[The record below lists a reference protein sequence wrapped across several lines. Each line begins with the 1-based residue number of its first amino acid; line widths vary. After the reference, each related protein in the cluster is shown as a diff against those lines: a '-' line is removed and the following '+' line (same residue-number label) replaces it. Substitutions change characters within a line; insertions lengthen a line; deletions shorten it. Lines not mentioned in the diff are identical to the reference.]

1 MIRERQQRR
10 LQRTVRGASSIFVLA
25 LLAASG
31 CNDEVGGDGYVPDAP
46 KAGTGGMAA
55 VAGALSGG
63 GSMTDGGAAGD
74 APSSS
79 GKGGSTHA
87 GSAGKS
93 SGGRGGSMTDGGMGG
108 DSGAVCGNMQVEAGE
123 ECDDGNTKSGD
134 GCTADCKSG
143 CEVCEKTYCTAVR
156 TTTAG
161 DYGWVTADTRAPGD
175 LYTSCF
181 DMVGLAEGG
190 PAQGV
195 ARAELCQE
203 VVDCVRREQCAQWVP
218 DDDKVV
224 ANVMGDGRP
233 YRFMRC
239 YCDRDV
245 TELGYLNHCK
255 DPTQFVAGKC
265 QRQFQEASERDDVAG
280 VFNGIPTSVASASN
294 MATVLLQACDRKL
307 CAEECFPESTS
318 GVVATISADIL
329 WTRNSAGES
338 PLGDLVVDAERA
350 STGTDFA
357 LLDFNETGFL
367 FESHFGTAGL
377 RLGAT
382 PGRSA
387 DAPGRVLESEL
398 WHVLFGMDQSPA
410 ANFGAMGR
418 RLVTL
423 QLTGQQVYDLIGSLR
438 ASIHVSGLTFTWDG
452 ATSLVTEVRKGG
464 AALDKAATYSV
475 TVNDVMV
482 TSIAGAANAVTTEKN
497 PEQEL
502 VAYLKAQP
510 QPIAPPVL
518 NRVTRLN

>member
-1 MIRERQQRR
+1 MRERQQRR
-10 LQRTVRGASSIFVLA
+10 LKRTLRGASSVLVLA

-31 CNDEVGGDGYVPDAP
+31 CSDEVGGDGFVADPP
-46 KAGTGGMAA
+46 KPGQGGMPA
-55 VAGALSGG
+55 VAGTPSGG
-63 GSMTDGGAAGD
+63 GDLSEAGAAGE
-74 APSSS
+74 APSTG
-79 GKGGSTHA
+79 GKGGSSHA

-93 SGGRGGSMTDGGMGG
+93 SGGRGGGMADGGMGG
-108 DSGAVCGNMQVEAGE
+108 DSGAVCGNKQVEAGE

-143 CEVCEKTYCTAVR
+143 CEVCEKTYCAAVR

-161 DYGWVTADTRAPGD
+161 DHGWVTEDKRAPGD

-181 DMVGLAEGG
+181 EMAGVAEGG

-195 ARAELCQE
+195 SRAELCQE

-233 YRFMRC
+233 YRYMRC

-265 QRQFQEASERDDVAG
+265 LRQFQEASERDDVAG
-280 VFNGIPTSVASASN
+280 VFNGIPTSVASPSN

-307 CAEECFPESTS
+307 CAEECFPESTV
-318 GVVATISADIL
+318 GLVASISADIL

-350 STGTDFA
+350 ATGTDFA

-367 FESHFGTAGL
+367 LESHFGSAGL
-377 RLGAT
+377 RLSAT

-418 RLVTL
+418 RFVTM
-423 QLTGQQVYDLIGSLR
+423 QLTGQQLYDLVGSLR
-438 ASIHVSGLTFTWDG
+438 GSLHVSGLAFEWDG
-452 ATSLVTEVRKGG
+452 ASSLVTQVLKGG
-464 AALDKAATYSV
+464 VAIDKTASYSV
-475 TVNDVMV
+475 TVNDVMAP
-482 TSIAGAANAVTTEKN
+482 SIVGAANVVMTDKN

-502 VAYLKAQP
+502 VRYLKAQP
-510 QPIAPPVL
+510 QPIAPPTL
-518 NRVTRLN
+518 NRVTRQN